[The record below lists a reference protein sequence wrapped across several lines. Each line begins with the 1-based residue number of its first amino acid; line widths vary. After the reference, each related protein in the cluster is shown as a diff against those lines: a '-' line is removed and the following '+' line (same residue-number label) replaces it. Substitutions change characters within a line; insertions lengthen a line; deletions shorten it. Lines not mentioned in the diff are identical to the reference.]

1 MKYVVYRY
9 DNFNPTYN
17 DQARFPSNTSKIGH
31 AMYIW
36 RSIKNSID
44 AYGAEFIT
52 VMLNIVGY
60 DYWMEIYLI
69 QLLISKLG
77 VQFIPTF
84 FTSNDNYTPSVI
96 DFTNSIFK
104 YICTFLHRNDY
115 LHFVHSSR
123 IIHHSYD
130 SNLKLI
136 HKNYIDCKITFA
148 EILNIIISKV
158 GYSKVISTLLF
169 DNSLWTYKNLH
180 SLQEY
185 INNNLQ
191 QKLLIKNKKSNKVL
205 LTHRVF
211 CTIVVQQIFLYNGKN
226 GFMAGRLVNYAWY
239 RMLVC
244 PVFLSKCKWNK
255 SIIIFDKEYS
265 KINGYESS
273 FYCYSTNTY
282 IEFIVNNLYRKRYSN
297 LPKLPCKYTCKLAA
311 SHMVLHNYGL
321 DSSSLSMCNIV
332 DNNKTWLNMFYHWK
346 TADKTLEF
354 VAWHEDCE
362 CLIGQV
368 VETQTMAISG
378 IYVKLADL
386 REIFYNS
393 TLSNACVVLDDCI
406 FELASPPGSRRPIP
420 NRLLPCKTD
429 KKLIVLNELDAR
441 FVCEVMECQPI
452 MQSIHTLVIHSTI
465 IKNLEYFDTLIF
477 LLKNRGLKVFLQEIF
492 LWFDVLGEYALG
504 IEFDD
509 ISHIIGEVALNWQ
522 SIHSCNYC
530 KFIIGVR
537 KLDAQFK
544 FSQRIAIDV
553 MKMSSVQNSRE
564 LLMTFAKNCQF
575 IVQDNS
581 SFDLMFKSV
590 FSYLQ

>member
-321 DSSSLSMCNIV
+321 DSSSLSMCNLIKYNTTWIHTSDKWR
-332 DNNKTWLNMFYHWK
+332 DNHHQCLNLFELNPSCMHLPINILPSTTIWM
-346 TADKTLEF
+346 T
-354 VAWHEDCE
+354 
-362 CLIGQV
+362 
-368 VETQTMAISG
+368 G
-378 IYVKLADL
+378 IHVMLSSLYK
-386 REIFYNS
+386 ICCNS
-393 TLSNACVVLDDCI
+393 TLDDIYIILDCCLFDGL
-406 FELASPPGSRRPIP
+406 FALSPFTPQPSS
-420 NRLLPCKTD
+420 THT
-429 KKLIVLNELDAR
+429 KLIILNDMHR
-441 FVCEVMECQPI
+441 GFVGQVMKCKSI
-452 MQSIHTLVIHSTI
+452 MHSIHTLVIHARYVPDVALYCQLIMYLGIRPMAKHLQDVYLWFEFTH
-465 IKNLEYFDTLIF
+465 NMTYFDNFCQIIHEIPL
-477 LLKNRGLKVFLQEIF
+477 FLQ
-492 LWFDVLGEYALG
+492 
-504 IEFDD
+504 
-509 ISHIIGEVALNWQ
+509 
-522 SIHSCNYC
+522 SIQNCKYN
-530 KFIIGVR
+530 KFIVGVR
-537 KLDAQFK
+537 TLDNNNK
-544 FSQRIAIDV
+544 FTKRIAIDLMQV
-553 MKMSSVQNSRE
+553 SANNIHES
-564 LLMTFAKNCQF
+564 LLTLTDG
-575 IVQDNS
+575 QDNS
-581 SFDLMFKSV
+581 SFDTMFAPV
-590 FSYLQ
+590 FSLLN